1 MKFFQK
7 EMNIFKDH
15 LDIYLND
22 ETTQAEEKAKC
33 DLFITSLAIANKR
46 FSNAIIFSIIVILVV
61 MLSYEFKALMAVA
74 IMLFAIPYFIAR
86 VESDRNLLTEYPFR
100 KIEEIIIF
108 RNLYATIVLVVSI
121 GTVFVSSLLTW

>member
-1 MKFFQK
+1 
-7 EMNIFKDH
+7 
-15 LDIYLND
+15 
-22 ETTQAEEKAKC
+22 
-33 DLFITSLAIANKR
+33 
-46 FSNAIIFSIIVILVV
+46 